1 MLAVFLM
8 IWCCTVNICCKKGY
22 LFMDYTYYEVF
33 KHKGLLKL
41 KNKNNKNP
49 CFRLRYKH
57 FLNFITTVT
66 KSKI

>member
-1 MLAVFLM
+1 
-8 IWCCTVNICCKKGY
+8 
-22 LFMDYTYYEVF
+22 MDYTYYEVF